1 MIAKKAIIV
10 AIEVIMLAI
19 EAIREAIVENN
30 VAIGSSCYGSDYRSY
45 VSERSYYSS
54 KETLKNV
61 GDLPKNELSRFHY
74 LHSFHDSKTFV

>member
-1 MIAKKAIIV
+1 M
-10 AIEVIMLAI
+10 
-19 EAIREAIVENN
+19 EAIVENN

-74 LHSFHDSKTFV
+74 LHSH